1 MSIGAKSVSGAGF
14 DVERARADFPILQQK
29 VHGKPLVYLDNAA
42 TTQKPRAVID
52 AISRYYEGTNSNV
65 HRGVHYLSELA
76 TAEYESVREAAR
88 RFLNAADHKEIIFV
102 RGTTE
107 AINLVAQSYG
117 RAHVGAGDEIV
128 ITEMEH
134 HSNIVPWQILCKERG
149 ATLRVAPID
158 DSGELD
164 LEKFA
169 NLLGSKTKL
178 VAVTHVSNALGT
190 INPIRKIVEMAHSA
204 GAPVLVD
211 GAQAAPHLKVDVQG
225 LGCDFYALSGHKIYG
240 PTGIGV
246 LYGKTA
252 LLEKMPPYQG
262 GGDMIMSVTFEKTIY
277 NRLPYKFE
285 AGTPDIAGVIGLG
298 AALNYVTHLGIEQI
312 GAHEHE
318 VVRYATSAVSAIP
331 GVRVIGN
338 AKEKAG
344 VLSFTLG
351 DVHPH
356 DVGTILDREGIA
368 IRTGHHCSQP
378 VMRHFGIEATARAS
392 FALYN
397 TKEEVDALV
406 RAIEKVREVFA

>member
-1 MSIGAKSVSGAGF
+1 MSIAAKSVSGAGF
-14 DVERARADFPILQQK
+14 DVERIRADFPILQQK

-52 AISRYYEGTNSNV
+52 AISHYYEGSNSNV

-76 TAEYESVREAAR
+76 TANYEAVRESAR
-88 RFLNAADHKEIIFV
+88 AFLNAADHREIIFV

-117 RAHVGAGDEIV
+117 RSHIQAGDEILV
-128 ITEMEH
+128 TEMEH
-134 HSNIVPWQILCKERG
+134 HSNIVPWQILSRERG
-149 ATLRVAPID
+149 ATIRVAPIND
-158 DSGELD
+158 AGELD
-164 LEKFA
+164 LDAFSK
-169 NLLGSKTKL
+169 LLNPNTKL

-190 INPIRKIVEMAHSA
+190 INPIRRIVDMAHSFH
-204 GAPVLVD
+204 APVLVD
-211 GAQAAPHLKVDVQG
+211 GAQAVPHLKADVQA
-225 LGCDFYALSGHKIYG
+225 LGCDFYAFSGHKVYG

-262 GGDMIMSVTFEKTIY
+262 GGDMIMSVTFEKTVY

-298 AALNYVTHLGIEQI
+298 AALNYVTRLGIENI
-312 GAHEHE
+312 GAHENE
-318 VVRYATSAVSAIP
+318 VVRYATEAVAAIP
-331 GVRVIGN
+331 GVRLIGT
-338 AKEKAG
+338 AKEKAS

-356 DVGTILDREGIA
+356 DIGTILDQAGVA
-368 IRTGHHCSQP
+368 TRTGHHCSQP
-378 VMRHFGIEATARAS
+378 VMQHFGIEATARAS

-397 TKEEVDALV
+397 TKEEVDILV
-406 RAIEKVREVFA
+406 RAVEKVREVFA